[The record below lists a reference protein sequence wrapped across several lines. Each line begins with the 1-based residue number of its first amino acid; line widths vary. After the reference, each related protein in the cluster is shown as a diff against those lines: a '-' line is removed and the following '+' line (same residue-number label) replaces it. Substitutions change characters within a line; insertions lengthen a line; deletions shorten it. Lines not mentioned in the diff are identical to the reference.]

1 MRDLSVTQHTHRG
14 GQSAPC
20 WERAQGF
27 SLRTGPLGPQPPSS
41 STVVAHLPRDRT
53 GGGEAV
59 SFRERLPPAHTQ
71 IPRARRG
78 VGDLLSERRQVP
90 SPRSVLTSHLE
101 DLQLPT
107 PAS

>member
-20 WERAQGF
+20 WERAQGC

-41 STVVAHLPRDRT
+41 STVIAHLPRDRT

-71 IPRARRG
+71 IPCARRG

-90 SPRSVLTSHLE
+90 SPCSVLTSHLE
-101 DLQLPT
+101 DLQMLT